1 MCGEGEGE
9 TVSAGSALFTN
20 DLLYCGE
27 LENSDNM
34 CDIDDYVDNTCQYV
48 DCVENVHEHV
58 MHAEKGEYDVHV
70 KHGCMYDDGI
80 ENTREN
86 IYVENVRE
94 DIAHV
99 DSMYGNVHAETKCEY
114 EVYNEHMCKY
124 DDSVE
129 HFCGNDVYVENVCK
143 DNDDVDNMCEND
155 SDIENVY
162 EDNDHVECMCENVPA
177 EDIGEHEEYVEN
189 MCKNDEGAENMHEK
203 NVSSQ
208 CVSRSSFSN
217 NMNADYSSLLCN
229 DKSTFCNEEYVSNAN
244 VCSRSQPSFCA
255 HTSEIY
261 PDRTYYVSKSKPI
274 DRWVLNLSPYVA
286 SASVQEASDVLVPDC
301 TVSVSEACSE
311 LTTVSREVQSSE
323 TRSGPH
329 CVTFSC
335 FDESLFG
342 APVPESDSSDS
353 ASYHSAHSFSDDVRP
368 NNIRNNKDSL
378 FTFMHWNVNGL
389 QFKIFDSDFLHF
401 VSSFDFVCLVET
413 FVQSIREDVFPDYT
427 VFCQPATKLTARG
440 RPSGGVVCLIKNHL
454 MPFIRQLEVKVGN
467 FLLFDVN
474 KQVFGTDKNVLF
486 VCAYLPP
493 EGSNYYPFM
502 NESDGVSM
510 LENCLVD
517 CVLGNND
524 YHILIAGDL
533 NSRTAN
539 ISQNISLDNNYFL
552 QSSHPASIGRQS
564 QDSVLNQ
571 YGKLLLNMCVA
582 LNLCILNGVCYG
594 DHEGRYTYV
603 SDFGSSVID
612 YFLLSSDLYALVSD
626 SCKLTINERIDS
638 SHLPVV
644 LSISFPNE
652 NVSKASDNR
661 FSVCSERYL
670 WNSNHSEE
678 FKNKLIQENTRR
690 QLERAIDLI
699 DVDVDCALDVFNDCL
714 KEVAECMKK
723 RIVVGKKSK
732 QDWFDHECVMSR
744 RKVRKALRK
753 YCRSPNEEYRHSYC
767 TLRREY
773 KNLLHRK
780 KKIFN
785 ESICNKLL
793 ESINDQKTFWDVVN
807 NTLPKRKFNK
817 NDISI
822 EQWYDHFK
830 HLLEQEQDNNNIDLG
845 EFEGEHNEHL
855 NRPISVEEV
864 SLAIKK
870 LKLKKSSGPDGIVG
884 EFLRFSPDFTVPFF
898 VKFLNALFDRGI
910 YPDRWNESI
919 ILPLYKKG
927 NRSEPGNYRGIS
939 LCNVGSKVYS
949 SIINNRL
956 QQWATE
962 NNVTGEHQAGFKKNY
977 STIDHMFTLLA
988 CVQKQ
993 FNSNSNRK
1001 LYVAFI
1007 DFEKAFDSIN
1017 RHILWRVLLK
1027 YGLSGKIFNCI
1038 RSMYSNVK
1046 AKVKSGVKL
1055 TEFIRCTAGV
1065 KQGDILSP
1073 VLFTLFVNELAND
1086 IIQNGRHGVT
1096 FSIDTLELFILLLAD
1111 DIVLL
1116 AETIVGLQTQL
1127 NILHQKS
1134 LSLGL
1139 RVNLSKS
1146 NIIVFRKGGYLG
1158 SRERW
1163 FLGNSNMQ
1171 VVNAYK
1177 YLGIYFTTK
1186 LSFTAACNDLV
1197 SKAKN
1202 ATFCLLRKLRELNV
1216 FSVKL
1221 FFKLFDAQIQPIAL
1235 YGSEIWGLD
1244 TAAKNCEKVHLF
1256 AMKKLL
1262 GVEMR
1267 TPNDL
1272 VYAELNRFPILIN
1285 AVIRCIRYWLKITRM
1300 EPHRLPKKAYVMLRR
1315 MDERG
1320 LKTWASN
1327 VRLCLFQN
1335 GFGFVWL
1342 NDGVQNVNAFLR
1354 LFRQRLVDCQWQT
1367 LNFHMHNSD
1376 RFYPYRLFASNI
1388 ESKKTYFTLNMDN
1401 HLKFLMTRFRFGIS
1415 NLAVH
1420 RYRFRYHSEEE
1431 IKCPLCRSSE
1441 DNEIHFLLCCPG
1453 LSKLRKELI
1462 PAKYHRNPNLFKM
1475 ALLMSCKAQQTVQNL
1490 CIYLYRA
1497 FKIREIVTS

>member
-9 TVSAGSALFTN
+9 TVYSSSALFATN
-20 DLLYCGE
+20 YLSVCGE
-27 LENSDNM
+27 FQGIDNVR
-34 CDIDDYVDNTCQYV
+34 DEYDDNTF
-48 DCVENVHEHV
+48 EGEH
-58 MHAEKGEYDVHV
+58 DVHF
-70 KHGCMYDDGI
+70 
-80 ENTREN
+80 E
-86 IYVENVRE
+86 YV
-94 DIAHV
+94 
-99 DSMYGNVHAETKCEY
+99 
-114 EVYNEHMCKY
+114 CKY
-124 DDSVE
+124 DDLVE
-129 HFCGNDVYVENVCK
+129 NICENDAYFENVHKDIVHVDDVYVYAGVKCGYDDRVDNICENNMYADNVRRDNVYVDNMYENVF
-143 DNDDVDNMCEND
+143 VDNMCENVFVD
-155 SDIENVY
+155 HMSENVFV
-162 EDNDHVECMCENVPA
+162 DPMCENVHV
-177 EDIGEHEEYVEN
+177 EDMCEYEDYIENMSEYYDRFEHFCEHEGRV
-189 MCKNDEGAENMHEK
+189 DNMHEK
-203 NVSSQ
+203 DVHAENICEYDTFVNKMSAYSSNMSNKNENDSIISQDDNFNYYPFLKGNNYSVFHNDKFTLHNEDSNVSN
-208 CVSRSSFSN
+208 VSPSN
-217 NMNADYSSLLCN
+217 HHSLPDHAL
-229 DKSTFCNEEYVSNAN
+229 KT
-244 VCSRSQPSFCA
+244 
-255 HTSEIY
+255 Y
-261 PDRTYYVSKSKPI
+261 PDRPSF
-274 DRWVLNLSPYVA
+274 DRWELNLSPFVT
-286 SASVQEASDVLVPDC
+286 SAMVHEAGDVLVAGG
-301 TVSVSEACSE
+301 TVSVSGACSE
-311 LTTVSREVQSSE
+311 LTTVSREAQSSV
-323 TRSGPH
+323 THSDPH
-329 CVTFSC
+329 CLPVSC

-353 ASYHSAHSFSDDVRP
+353 ASVHSAYSFSDDARP
-368 NNIRNNKDSL
+368 SMGNNHDSL
-378 FTFMHWNVNGL
+378 FTFMHWNINGL
-389 QFKIFDSDFLHF
+389 QFKIFDTDFLHF

-413 FVQSIREDVFPDYT
+413 FVQSIREDVFPDFT

-454 MPFIRQLEVKVGN
+454 MPFVRQLEVKVGN

-474 KQVFGTDKNVLF
+474 KQLFGTDKNVLF

-517 CVLGNND
+517 SALGNND
-524 YHILIAGDL
+524 YYILITGDL
-533 NSRTAN
+533 NSRTTN
-539 ISQNISLDNNYFL
+539 ISQSISIDNNYSL

-571 YGKLLLNMCVA
+571 YGKLLLNMCTA

-612 YFLLSSDLYALVSD
+612 YFLLSSDLYASIFD
-626 SCKLTINERIDS
+626 SCRLTIKERIDS
-638 SHLPVV
+638 SHLPLV
-644 LSISFPNE
+644 LSVSFPKE
-652 NVSKASDNR
+652 NTSKAGNNSINI
-661 FSVCSERYL
+661 CSERYL
-670 WNSNHSEE
+670 WDANHSEE
-678 FKNKLIQENTRR
+678 FKENLTQESTRR
-690 QLERAIDLI
+690 QLECAIELI
-699 DVDVDCALDVFNDCL
+699 DVDVDCALDVFNECL
-714 KEVAECMKK
+714 KDVAECMKK
-723 RIVVGKKSK
+723 RVVVGKKRK
-732 QDWFDHECVMSR
+732 QDWFDYECVMSR

-753 YCRSPNEEYRHSYC
+753 YCRNPVEAYRHSYC

-780 KKIFN
+780 RRMFN
-785 ESICNKLL
+785 ENICNKLVD
-793 ESINDQKTFWDVVN
+793 SINDQKTFWDVVN
-807 NTLPKRKFNK
+807 NTLPKRKFNR

-822 EQWYDHFK
+822 EQWYNHFK
-830 HLLEQEQDNNNIDLG
+830 HLLEQEQDNNTIDSD
-845 EFEGEHNEHL
+845 EFEGEQCEHL

-870 LKLKKSSGPDGIVG
+870 LKIKKSSGPDGIVG
-884 EFLRFSPDFTVPFF
+884 EFLRFSPEFTVPFF

-910 YPDRWNESI
+910 YPDKWNESI

-977 STIDHMFTLLA
+977 STTDHMFTLLA
-988 CVQKQ
+988 CIQKQ

-1001 LYVAFI
+1001 LYAAFI

-1017 RHILWRVLLK
+1017 RHFLWSILLK
-1027 YGLSGKIFNCI
+1027 NGLSGKVFNCLK
-1038 RSMYSNVK
+1038 SMYSSVK

-1055 TEFIRCTAGV
+1055 TEFIQCTAGV

-1073 VLFTLFVNELAND
+1073 ILFTLFINELAID
-1086 IIQNGRHGVT
+1086 VIKNGRHGVT
-1096 FSIDTLELFILLLAD
+1096 LSNDAFELFILLLAD

-1116 AETIVGLQTQL
+1116 AETVVGLQTQL
-1127 NILHQKS
+1127 NTLHRKS

-1139 RVNLSKS
+1139 RVNLGKS
-1146 NIIVFRKGGYLG
+1146 NIIVFRKGGYLA

-1163 FLGNSNMQ
+1163 FLGNTNMQ

-1186 LSFTAACNDLV
+1186 LSFTAACSDLV

-1202 ATFCLLRKLRELNV
+1202 AALCLLRKLRELNI

-1235 YGSEIWGLD
+1235 YGSEVWGLE

-1272 VYAELNRFPILIN
+1272 VYSELNRFPLIIN

-1300 EPHRLPKKAYVMLRR
+1300 ESHRLPKRAYVMLRR

-1320 LKTWASN
+1320 LNTWASN

-1342 NDGVQNVNAFLR
+1342 NDGVQNITAFLR
-1354 LFRQRLVDCQWQT
+1354 FFRQRLIDCQWQT
-1367 LNFHMHNSD
+1367 LNYHVHNSD
-1376 RFYPYRLFASNI
+1376 RFSQYRLFAGNV
-1388 ESKKTYFTLNMDN
+1388 ESKKTYLALNIDN

-1420 RYRFRYHSEEE
+1420 RYRYRYYSEEE
-1431 IKCPLCRSSE
+1431 IKCPLCRSYE
-1441 DNEIHFLLCCPG
+1441 DNEIHLLLCCPC
-1453 LSKLRKELI
+1453 LSKLRRELI
-1462 PAKYHRNPNLFKM
+1462 PAKFYRNPNAFKLS
-1475 ALLMSCKAQQTVQNL
+1475 LLMSCNVN
-1490 CIYLYRA
+1490 C
-1497 FKIREIVTS
+1497 